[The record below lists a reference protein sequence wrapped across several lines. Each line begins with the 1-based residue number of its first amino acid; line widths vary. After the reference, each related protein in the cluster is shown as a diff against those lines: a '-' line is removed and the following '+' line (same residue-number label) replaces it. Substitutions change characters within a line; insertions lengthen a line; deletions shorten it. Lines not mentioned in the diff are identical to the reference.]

1 MNPSFITAVG
11 MLLKGVRGESV
22 ENMKVSSKRDRD
34 KREKA
39 EAEARAPFK

>member
-1 MNPSFITAVG
+1 